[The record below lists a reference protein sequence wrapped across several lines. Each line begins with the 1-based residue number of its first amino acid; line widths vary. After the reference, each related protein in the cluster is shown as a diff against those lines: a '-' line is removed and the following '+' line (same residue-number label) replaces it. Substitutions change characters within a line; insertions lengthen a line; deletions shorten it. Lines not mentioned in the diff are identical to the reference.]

1 MSQISEADRMGMLY
15 RFLQQ
20 RDENRRFRA
29 TIDPKQITL
38 EDCIKKQKNTCNQ
51 NK

>member
-1 MSQISEADRMGMLY
+1 MTKISEADRMGMLY

-38 EDCIKKQKNTCNQ
+38 EDCIKKVKKHLQSK
-51 NK
+51 

>member
-1 MSQISEADRMGMLY
+1 MNKLSEAERMGILY
-15 RFLQQ
+15 RYLQQ

-38 EDCIKKQKNTCNQ
+38 EDCIKK
-51 NK
+51 